1 MDDTPK
7 CVFNWHPEELFLSL
21 RSMMFLD
28 NRNIHGDIHGVYVPF
43 NLNI

>member
-28 NRNIHGDIHGVYVPF
+28 NRKDIHGVYVPF
-43 NLNI
+43 NLSI